1 MTFKDEIEQIMRRYG
16 LRHVSASILDDGT
29 FRVSTYRREYT
40 SYYMRHLE
48 ERREYGRNYYWKNR
62 EYIRKYQHE
71 YYMRRRYGIS
81 YSGGNDS
88 NTLDHKKLAK
98 AIVYAYSL
106 KGIDIPMGDALEIS
120 LQAMSFF
127 GYETRIL
134 SNTLERDDLVI
145 MYTLEDLGLLKTE
158 SEDIPLGRSSKPW
171 RISYFSMNRE
181 RILEYAS
188 GSKEKEP
195 VSEASS
201 VYENLPEE
209 VWAR

>member
-1 MTFKDEIEQIMRRYG
+1 MTFKDEIEQIMRRNG

-29 FRVSTYRREYT
+29 FRVSTYGREYT

-48 ERREYGRNYYWKNR
+48 EKREYGRNYYWKNR

-71 YYMRRRYGIS
+71 YYMRRRYGTS
-81 YSGGNDS
+81 HPGGNDS

-127 GYETRIL
+127 GYETRIF

-158 SEDIPLGRSSKPW
+158 SEEIPLGRSSKPW
-171 RISYFSMNRE
+171 RISYFSMNRG

-188 GSKEKEP
+188 ASMEKEP

>member
-1 MTFKDEIEQIMRRYG
+1 MTVKDEIERIMRRNG

-40 SYYMRHLE
+40 SYYRRHLE
-48 ERREYGRNYYWKNR
+48 EKREYGRSYYWKNR

-71 YYMRRRYGIS
+71 YYMRRRYGTS
-81 YSGGNDS
+81 HSGGNDS

-106 KGIDIPMGDALEIS
+106 KGIDIPTGDAVEIS
-120 LQAMSFF
+120 LHALSFF

-145 MYTLEDLGLLKTE
+145 MYTLEDLGLLRAE
-158 SEDIPLGRSSKPW
+158 SEEIPLGRNNKPW
-171 RISYFSMNRE
+171 TISYFSLNME
-181 RILEYAS
+181 RILKYAS
-188 GSKEKEP
+188 ASREGEP
-195 VSEASS
+195 VSDPSS
-201 VYENLPEE
+201 IYENLPEE

>member
-1 MTFKDEIEQIMRRYG
+1 VTFKDEIEQIMRRNG
-16 LRHVSASILDDGT
+16 LRHVSAFILEDGT
-29 FRVSTYRREYT
+29 FRVSTYRREYV

-48 ERREYGRNYYWKNR
+48 EKREYGRNYYWKNR

-71 YYMRRRYGIS
+71 YYMRRRYGAS

-98 AIVYAYSL
+98 GIVYAYSL

-120 LQAMSFF
+120 IHALRFF

-134 SNTLERDDLVI
+134 LNTLEREDLVI
-145 MYTLEDLGLLKTE
+145 MYTLEDLGLLKAE
-158 SEDIPLGRSSKPW
+158 SEEIPVGKSNKPW

-195 VSEASS
+195 LSEPSS
-201 VYENLPEE
+201 VYENLSEE

>member
-1 MTFKDEIEQIMRRYG
+1 MTAEEEIEGTMKRNG

-29 FRVSTYRREYT
+29 FRVSAQRREYT
-40 SYYMRHLE
+40 SYYRRHLE
-48 ERREYGRNYYWKNR
+48 EKREYGRNYYWKNR

-71 YYMRRRYGIS
+71 YYVKRRYGVS
-81 YSGGNDS
+81 YSGRKGS
-88 NTLDHKKLAK
+88 EPVDHKKLAK

-106 KGIDIPMGDALEIS
+106 KGIDIPMGDAVETS
-120 LQAMSFF
+120 LQALSFF

-134 SNTLERDDLVI
+134 SNTLESDDLVI
-145 MYTLEDLGLLKTE
+145 MYSLEDLGLLKAE
-158 SEDIPLGRSSKPW
+158 SEEIPVGRSNRLW

-188 GSKEKEP
+188 ASREEEP

>member
-1 MTFKDEIEQIMRRYG
+1 MTVEEEIEGIMRRSG

-29 FRVSTYRREYT
+29 FRVSAQRREYT

-48 ERREYGRNYYWKNR
+48 EKREYGRNYYWKNR
-62 EYIRKYQHE
+62 EYLRKYQHE
-71 YYMRRRYGIS
+71 YYVKRRYGVS
-81 YSGGNDS
+81 YSGRKGSETVN
-88 NTLDHKKLAK
+88 HKKLAK

-106 KGIDIPMGDALEIS
+106 KGIDIPMGDAVETS
-120 LQAMSFF
+120 LQALSFF

-134 SNTLERDDLVI
+134 SNTLESDDLMV
-145 MYTLEDLGLLKTE
+145 MYSLEDLGLLKAE
-158 SEDIPLGRSSKPW
+158 SEEISVGRSNRPW

-188 GSKEKEP
+188 ESREEEP

>member
-1 MTFKDEIEQIMRRYG
+1 MTFKDEIERIMRRYG

-71 YYMRRRYGIS
+71 YYMRRRYGTS
-81 YSGGNDS
+81 HSGGNDS
-88 NTLDHKKLAK
+88 KTLDHKKLAK

-120 LQAMSFF
+120 LQALSFF

-145 MYTLEDLGLLKTE
+145 MYNLEDLGLLRTE
-158 SEDIPLGRSSKPW
+158 SEEIPLGRNSKPW
-171 RISYFSMNRE
+171 RISYFSLNRE

-195 VSEASS
+195 LSEASS

>member
-1 MTFKDEIEQIMRRYG
+1 MRRNG

-71 YYMRRRYGIS
+71 YYMRRRYGTS
-81 YSGGNDS
+81 YSSGKGNE
-88 NTLDHKKLAK
+88 TVDHNKLAK

-106 KGIDIPMGDALEIS
+106 KGIDIPMADALEIS
-120 LQAMSFF
+120 LHALSFF
-127 GYETRIL
+127 GYEERIL
-134 SNTLERDDLVI
+134 SNTLERGDLVI
-145 MYTLEDLGLLKTE
+145 MYTLEDLGLLKAE
-158 SEDIPLGRSSKPW
+158 SEEIPVGKRDRPW

-195 VSEASS
+195 LSEPSS

-209 VWAR
+209 VWVR

>member
-1 MTFKDEIEQIMRRYG
+1 MTVEDEIEQIMRRNG

-29 FRVSTYRREYT
+29 FRVGAHRREYV

-48 ERREYGRNYYWKNR
+48 EKREYGRNYYWKKR

-71 YYMRRRYGIS
+71 YYVKRRYGVS
-81 YSGGNDS
+81 YSGRKGSEPVN
-88 NTLDHKKLAK
+88 HKKLAK

-106 KGIDIPMGDALEIS
+106 KGIDIPMGDAVETS
-120 LQAMSFF
+120 LQALSFF

-134 SNTLERDDLVI
+134 SNTLESDDLVI
-145 MYTLEDLGLLKTE
+145 MYALEDLGLLKAE
-158 SEDIPLGRSSKPW
+158 SEEIPVGKSNRPW

-188 GSKEKEP
+188 ESREKEP

-201 VYENLPEE
+201 IYENLPEE

>member
-1 MTFKDEIEQIMRRYG
+1 MTVKDEIERIMRRNG

-71 YYMRRRYGIS
+71 YYMRRRYGTS
-81 YSGGNDS
+81 HYGGNDS

-106 KGIDIPMGDALEIS
+106 KGIDIPMGDAVEIS
-120 LQAMSFF
+120 LHALSFF

-134 SNTLERDDLVI
+134 SNTMERDDLVI
-145 MYTLEDLGLLKTE
+145 MYTLEDLGLLRAE
-158 SEDIPLGRSSKPW
+158 SEEIPLGRNNKPW
-171 RISYFSMNRE
+171 TISYFSLNRE

-188 GSKEKEP
+188 VSREGKP
-195 VSEASS
+195 VSEPSS